1 MLTEFIVN
9 NIIRD
14 DIDNDIMAIF
24 HKKIVENGFRVLMAS
39 YDGDNERITFDII
52 IDDSDNRQESEI
64 ADIKNN
70 IRKDVLTNYNFKS
83 KSPY

>member
-1 MLTEFIVN
+1 MLTELIVN

-14 DIDNDIMAIF
+14 DIDNDIMAYF
-24 HKKIVENGFRVLMAS
+24 YKKIVENGFRVLMAS